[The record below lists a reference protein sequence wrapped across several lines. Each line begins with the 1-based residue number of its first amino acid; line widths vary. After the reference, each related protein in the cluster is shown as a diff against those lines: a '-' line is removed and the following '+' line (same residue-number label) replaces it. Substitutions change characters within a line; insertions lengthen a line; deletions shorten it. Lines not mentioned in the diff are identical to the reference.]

1 MTRHTSF
8 IFFFI
13 LALLGGLFIFS
24 SCQQDPKVAAD
35 KMVVRSGLTSREL
48 LLSGDK
54 SMRLSQYDSALR
66 NYKNAMALLQKDR
79 KWESYYETL
88 LKVVDIH
95 RIQGKADSAEIR
107 IQEANLVLEKYFGN
121 NKTFQADLEHRK
133 GLLFLDKGEL
143 DSAVVFFNKSIN
155 HRVSVSG
162 VNDTTLA
169 LSYNGLGTIGFFR
182 RDYDAALENYNKAY
196 VLALKRK
203 IPEDADLSRYLQNI
217 GIIYAQKGDY
227 QQAESA
233 LVRSMAITEKITD
246 PSDPDLA
253 NRYLNMGRLMALMNN
268 EAAALPYYDKSEKIL
283 LKKLTPYHPD
293 LGSLYQNKGQS
304 YVHMGDYEK
313 AMLYFKKA
321 LAIVEKNYDPGNSQI
336 LALNMNI
343 GYALE
348 KKEDFTNALNYYK
361 ASVPKDTL
369 SEAAIKPYVN
379 LASLYANLEEN
390 DKAERYYK
398 HSITLAERILG
409 KGHPETARLYTR
421 YGYFQL
427 VSNSGDLGYAS
438 FIKAL
443 NLSKLNFGDKSR
455 EVSNNQMHLGHYY
468 IVVQDATKALLHY
481 HQAILALIPDFIDTT
496 LVANPDEKQLVPDRY
511 LINALSGKASSL
523 FLLAQ
528 ANEDVTI
535 MKHSLETYQLSVK
548 AVEKLRALYQNE
560 ESKLQISDDERK
572 TYLNTVKV
580 AVELYRMSGE
590 EKYAELAFK
599 YADKGKSAVLISS
612 MLELEARQFGE
623 IPPIIL
629 KLENQL
635 KLDLGS
641 YSRYIYE
648 AQLEPNPDKEKIR
661 FWEAREFEL
670 QVKYDSLIL
679 VLEKEYPEYH
689 SLKYKEPELDI
700 QKIRDN
706 LEPGRTFIEY
716 ALGDTTLYTFV
727 LSKDK
732 FEVLSKRIGSQF
744 RANIQTITSSTQSE
758 DLMSIQKSDYL
769 NYIRA
774 AHALYLDLLAPVKKI
789 KDDKKLIIVPDAE
802 IGYISFDMLL
812 TAAGDS
818 TKMDFKHLPYLIYDH
833 IISYSASAALQYS
846 KLHTKHKKPSRN
858 LLAMAPSY
866 DNLTN
871 LEKDGFVDETGNT
884 VYLLPIPGVED
895 EINKISKI
903 LTGKSLVDEK
913 ATERAFKE
921 RAADYNIL
929 HFAMHTLINNEK
941 PMLSKLVFYQ
951 DGDTL
956 EDGML
961 NTYELFGMDI
971 NAGLAVLSACNT
983 GTGKLLKGEG
993 IMNLA
998 RGFIYA
1004 GVPGIVMTM
1013 WSVED
1018 QASAQIV
1025 TSFYDYLDD
1034 GMPKDEA
1041 LRQAKL
1047 DMLAEGN
1054 MLRSHP
1060 YYWAAYVT
1068 IGDYSPMKFIKPLWL
1083 NVLYMAIALVSFIS
1097 IVVMIYR
1104 KTKTVLVPLQN
1115 DAASSVE

>member
-1 MTRHTSF
+1 MR
-8 IFFFI
+8 
-13 LALLGGLFIFS
+13 S
-24 SCQQDPKVAAD
+24 SK
-35 KMVVRSGLTSREL
+35 
-48 LLSGDK
+48 
-54 SMRLSQYDSALR
+54 YDSALR
-66 NYKNAMALLQKDR
+66 NYESAMLILHKDK
-79 KWESYYETL
+79 KWNVYFETL

-95 RIQGKADSAEIR
+95 RIQGKADSAEI
-107 IQEANLVLEKYFGN
+107 ILQEARLIQKDYFDD
-121 NKTFQADLEHRK
+121 NKTYLADLSHRE
-133 GLLFLDKGEL
+133 GLMFLDKGEF
-143 DSAVVFFNKSIN
+143 DSAVIHFNRSIES
-155 HRVSVSG
+155 RVAATG
-162 VNDTTLA
+162 ANDTTLA
-169 LSYNGLGTIGFFR
+169 LTYNGLGTIGFFR
-182 RDYDAALENYNKAY
+182 SDYNFALENYNKAY
-196 VLALKRK
+196 TLASKRK
-203 IPEDADLSRYLQNI
+203 NPEDADLSRYLQNI

-227 QQAESA
+227 MQAEKT
-233 LVRSMAITEKITD
+233 LVKSLTILEKITD
-246 PSDPDLA
+246 PFDPDLA

-268 EAAALPYYDKSEKIL
+268 EAAALPYYDKSEIIL
-283 LKKLTPYHPD
+283 LKKLTPDHPD
-293 LGSLYQNKGQS
+293 IGSLYQNKGQS
-304 YVHMGDYEK
+304 YVHLGDYEK
-313 AMLYFKKA
+313 ALLYFKKA
-321 LAIVEKNYDPGNSQI
+321 LSIAEKNYGPTHVQV
-336 LALNMNI
+336 LAINMNI

-348 KKEDFTNALNYYK
+348 KKEDYASALIYYK
-361 ASVPKDTL
+361 ASIPPDEN
-369 SEAAIKPYVN
+369 SEATIKSYSN
-379 LASLYANLEEN
+379 LASLYAKMGNV
-390 DKAERYYK
+390 D
-398 HSITLAERILG
+398 LAEEYYLKSIKLATEFLG
-409 KGHPETARLYTR
+409 ESHPETALLYTR
-421 YGYFQL
+421 FGYFQL
-427 VSNSGDLGYAS
+427 VEGRGDLGLKM
-438 FIKAL
+438 FKQAL
-443 NLSKLNFGDKSR
+443 SISKLQFGNNSR
-455 EVSNNQMHLGHYY
+455 EVSNNYTHLGTYY
-468 IVVQDATKALLHY
+468 STISKPSKSLIYFQN
-481 HQAILALIPDFIDTT
+481 AILAFMPDFVDTSFM
-496 LVANPDEKQLVPDRY
+496 ANPAENLLVPDRY
-511 LINALSGKASSL
+511 LVNALNGKANAL
-523 FLLAQ
+523 FDIAQ
-528 ANEDVTI
+528 AKDDIKLMNL
-535 MKHSLETYQLSVK
+535 SFETYKLSVK
-548 AVEKLRALYQNE
+548 AVEKLRAMYQNE

-580 AVELYRMSGE
+580 AVELYRMSGD
-590 EKYAELAFK
+590 EKYAEQAFK

-623 IPPIIL
+623 IPPGIL

-648 AQLEPNPDKEKIR
+648 AQLEPDTDKEKIR

-689 SLKYKEPELDI
+689 ALKYKEPELDI

-706 LEPGRTFIEY
+706 MEPGRTFIEY

-732 FEVLSKRIGSQF
+732 FEVLSKKINSQF

-758 DLMSIQKSDYL
+758 GLMSIQKSDYL
-769 NYIRA
+769 NYIHS

-789 KDDKKLIIVPDAE
+789 NDDKKLIIVPDGE
-802 IGYISFDMLL
+802 IGYVSFDMLL

-846 KLHTKHKKPSRN
+846 GLQNKHKKPVRN

-884 VYLLPIPGVED
+884 VYLLPIPGVGD
-895 EINKISKI
+895 EIDKIRKI
-903 LTGKSLVDEK
+903 LSGKSLVDEK

-921 RAADYNIL
+921 QVADYNIL

-1025 TSFYDYLDD
+1025 TSFYKYLDK

-1068 IGDYSPMKFIKPLWL
+1068 IGDYSPMKFIKPLWMNIL
-1083 NVLYMAIALVSFIS
+1083 FAVIALSS
-1097 IVVMIYR
+1097 IVLLLLMTFR
-1104 KTKTVLVPLQN
+1104 KTRLHPFPAQN
-1115 DAASSVE
+1115 DTVPSVE